1 MEAVQTEQ
9 QEKRRKFV
17 SRELSLRRKEFQE
30 GSLSCIDTGKCL
42 FLQYPMSDHFSQ
54 PRQRPLLSRAIP
66 SSLQP
71 SLGKGIGVLIVLA
84 FGSGA
89 VLLANDVPWL
99 PFTPLVHAPISSVPL
114 LLIGLAALGFQFV
127 IRPILLDLFKA
138 MIVSIAFLLWGTDQL
153 LPAGWLATAV
163 GDIVIVLY
171 VIDLGWM
178 MADRL
183 REPSPPHQASQDMG
197 TLSPLSPDPLDG
209 PTQPLHILPL
219 PSCLS
224 PPPQTPRH
232 LERPSPWLLVPRQTG
247 HSPSPLKRNRLLAL
261 PKTPQEHQ
269 PSA

>member
-1 MEAVQTEQ
+1 
-9 QEKRRKFV
+9 
-17 SRELSLRRKEFQE
+17 
-30 GSLSCIDTGKCL
+30 
-42 FLQYPMSDHFSQ
+42 MSDHFSQ
-54 PRQRPLLSRAIP
+54 PRQRPLLWRTLS

-99 PFTPLVHAPISSVPL
+99 PVTPLAHAPISAVPL

-127 IRPILLDLFKA
+127 IRPNLLDLFKA
-138 MIVSIAFLLWGTDQL
+138 MIVSTAFLLWGTDQL

-163 GDIVIVLY
+163 GDLVIVLY

-183 REPSPPHQASQDMG
+183 REPSPPNPASQDMA
-197 TLSPLSPDPLDG
+197 TPSPLEPDPLDG

-219 PSCLS
+219 PSCPSLRKLPDTWSNHHHGFSFLDRRGIPPLRSKGTVCSLCRKS
-224 PPPQTPRH
+224 PRSISHQ
-232 LERPSPWLLVPRQTG
+232 
-247 HSPSPLKRNRLLAL
+247 HSMVFPG
-261 PKTPQEHQ
+261 
-269 PSA
+269 